1 MPKRLYKLTIAQRR
15 LRYAGGTALT
25 WLIATAAVAAM
36 VLADRAGVFGQAPT
50 SELDKYDGNSFL
62 VVHVVDGDTLDLD
75 VPDGGRA
82 HTRVRLWGVDTP
94 ETVRENTPVQ
104 HFGPEASAF
113 AKQAALG
120 RRVKLE
126 LDFQRHRDK
135 YKRLLAYVILPD
147 GRMLNRVLIEEGYG
161 YADPRFNHRLR
172 DEFLRLQRAAMK
184 AGTGLWKD
192 ARPTDLPYYHR
203 NLKLPAK

>member
-1 MPKRLYKLTIAQRR
+1 MPKRRYKLTIAQRR
-15 LRYAGGTALT
+15 LRYAGRKALRSV
-25 WLIATAAVAAM
+25 IATAAVAVL
-36 VLADRAGVFGQAPT
+36 VLADAAGVFGRAPA
-50 SELDKYDGNSFL
+50 SDLDKYDGSSFL

-113 AKQAALG
+113 TKQAALG
-120 RRVKLE
+120 KRVKLE
-126 LDFQRHRDK
+126 LDPERPRGK

-161 YADPRFNHRLR
+161 YADPRYDHRLR
-172 DEFLRLQRAAMK
+172 AEFLRLQRAAMK

-192 ARPTDLPYYHR
+192 ARPSDLPYYHR
-203 NLKLPAK
+203 DLKLPGK